1 MKSISLRLD
10 DPIIDEMKEVAKK
23 YNISTSDLIREGIE
37 KVLKDRKNN
46 IYYKLTNFTECSEEE
61 TNEIIEKLNKIPA
74 RDLKIAKIE
83 REKI

>member
-61 TNEIIEKLNKIPA
+61 TNEIMKKLNEIPA

>member
-10 DPIIDEMKEVAKK
+10 DPIIDEIKEVAEK

-37 KVLKDRKNN
+37 KVLKEKKNN
-46 IYYKLTNFTECSEEE
+46 IYYKLTNFSECSEEE
-61 TNEIIEKLNKIPA
+61 TNEIIEKLDKISTE
-74 RDLKIAKIE
+74 DLKIVRIE